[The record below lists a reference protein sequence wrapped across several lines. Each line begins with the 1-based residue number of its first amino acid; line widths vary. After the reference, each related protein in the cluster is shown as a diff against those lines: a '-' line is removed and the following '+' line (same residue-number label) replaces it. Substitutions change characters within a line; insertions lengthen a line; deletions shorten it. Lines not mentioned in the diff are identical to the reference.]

1 MSSLFGSMSIALQS
15 LLAQQGALGVVAN
28 NVANANTPGYTRE
41 IPILEE
47 TPPTLEGNVLV
58 GTGVTMASVQSVRD
72 NILNLRIQQETS
84 QDSSLTSYVDSMQ
97 QVEALFNETSGTGLQ
112 SVLSSFFNSF
122 QSLAADP
129 TDSSLREAVI
139 TAGQNLASA
148 FNQTSQSLTTIQSGL
163 DQSVVQTVGQINQL
177 SSQIATLNGQIQAVT
192 VAGQDAGTL
201 EDQRDEDL
209 QNLSQLVD
217 TAVVYSDDGTVSV
230 TTSNG
235 VLLVAGNQ
243 SQSLTAQLDTT
254 TGMHEVMSQG
264 SDVTSEITGGQLE
277 GLLDARDEGIP
288 STQSALD
295 NLAASLTSA
304 VNAQQMKGYDLN
316 GVKGQDFFVP
326 FTSSTPGSNAGA
338 AAAMAVA
345 VSDPDLVAASSDG
358 TAGSSGNATA
368 LADLQNQAIVSGETP
383 TDYYANLVDQVGS
396 DVSNASS
403 EEEGVSLVLQQL
415 TNQQSS
421 VSGVSLDE
429 EASNLILYQRA
440 YEAAARVMSVVDEL
454 TYETVNIGDNTP

>member
-1 MSSLFGSMSIALQS
+1 MSSLFGSMSIALES

-28 NVANANTPGYTRE
+28 NVANANTPGYSRE

-47 TPPTLEGNVLV
+47 TPPILRGNVLV
-58 GTGVTMASVQSVRD
+58 GTGVTLASVQSVRD

-84 QDSSLTSYVDSMQ
+84 RESSLSSYVGSMQ

-122 QSLAADP
+122 QALAANP
-129 TDSSLREAVI
+129 TDSSLRQAVI
-139 TAGQNLASA
+139 SAGQNLAA
-148 FNQTSQSLTTIQSGL
+148 TFNQTSQSLSTIRSGL
-163 DQSVVQTVGQINQL
+163 DQSVVQVVGQINQL
-177 SSQIATLNGQIQAVT
+177 SGQIATLNGQIRAVT
-192 VAGQDAGTL
+192 ISGQNAGSLQ
-201 EDQRDEDL
+201 DQRDQAL
-209 QNLSQLVD
+209 QKLSQLVD
-217 TAVVYSDDGTVSV
+217 TAVVYSEDGTMSV

-243 SQSLTAQLDTT
+243 SQSLSTQLDTSS
-254 TGMHEVMSQG
+254 GVHEVISQG
-264 SDVTSEITGGQLE
+264 SDVTSQITGGQLK

-295 NLAASLTSA
+295 NLAANLISA
-304 VNAQQMKGYDLN
+304 VNTQQQKGFDLN
-316 GVKGQDFFVP
+316 GAQGQVFYVP
-326 FTSSTPGSNAGA
+326 FTPATPGSNAGA
-338 AAAMAVA
+338 AVAMAVA
-345 VSDPDLVAASSDG
+345 LASPDQVAASSDG
-358 TAGSSGNATA
+358 TAGNSGNATA
-368 LADLQNQAIVSGETP
+368 LAEIQNQAIVAGETP
-383 TDYYANLVDQVGS
+383 AAYYAALVDQVGNS
-396 DVSNASS
+396 VSTASS

-440 YEAAARVMSVVDEL
+440 YEAAARVMSIVDEL
-454 TYETVNIGDNTP
+454 TSETINMVTP